1 MYSRISNTCYTGV
14 TRRLTLEKNP
24 VLNLDRERGILTTTN
39 GTYKWSSVSQ
49 IFCRGWRSHGGDR
62 KVIEMMT

>member
-39 GTYKWSSVSQ
+39 GTYK
-49 IFCRGWRSHGGDR
+49 
-62 KVIEMMT
+62 